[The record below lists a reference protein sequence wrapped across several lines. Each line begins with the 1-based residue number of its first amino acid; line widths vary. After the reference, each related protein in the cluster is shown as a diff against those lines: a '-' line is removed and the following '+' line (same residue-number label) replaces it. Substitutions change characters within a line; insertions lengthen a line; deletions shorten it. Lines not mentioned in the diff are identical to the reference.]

1 MGRWTEE
8 TLMYEQNVRSATLP
22 WRCVQAATAFSSSPA
37 LVQHRPCPVCGAL
50 DEHTVLLFDD
60 FQFYSDSQE
69 LPKRV
74 PVRVVRCAQ
83 CFALFLNPC
92 YSETGFG
99 ILFAEAGQS
108 YGASE
113 GRPAEQIAWLAER
126 GLLAPGLAILDA
138 GCYDGRFLSLL
149 PASLRRLGVDID
161 EPAILRGRRAYGDSG
176 VELICGDFEGF
187 ATPVP
192 PDVITMFHVLEHLP
206 RPVAVL
212 SHLRRVAH
220 SGTRLIV
227 EVPVIE
233 HGLTN
238 DINGFLSVQH
248 MTHFSRRSL
257 ANALDRGGWKILEL
271 RQSAKYNG
279 CRIVAEPGPTASAVR
294 GDAADTQLLQ
304 KYLSHWYGNLAQ
316 VHSRLSGMNIPERLF
331 FWGGGLHTEFLYH
344 VTSLF
349 GSAPERKYLIVD
361 SDAIKQGKSWRGV
374 PILAPDAV
382 AAADWNVSAL
392 LVSSYGSQ
400 EAIATGALALG
411 VPEARLLRLY
421 DHIARY

>member
-1 MGRWTEE
+1 MAEPNAR
-8 TLMYEQNVRSATLP
+8 NHRLP
-22 WRCVQAATAFSSSPA
+22 WRRIDSTESRPSSPA

-50 DEHTVLLFDD
+50 DEHTALLFDD
-60 FQFYSDSQE
+60 FQFFSDSRE

-74 PVRVVRCAQ
+74 PVRIVRCAQ
-83 CFALFLNPC
+83 CFALYLNPC
-92 YSETGFG
+92 YSETGFR

-113 GRPAEQIAWLAER
+113 ARPAEQIAWLAGR
-126 GLLAPGLAILDA
+126 GLTAPGLAILDA
-138 GCYDGRFLSLL
+138 GCYDGRFLSQL
-149 PASLRRLGVDID
+149 PPAMRRLGVDID
-161 EPAILRGRRAYGDSG
+161 EPAILRGRSAYGGSG

-220 SGTRLIV
+220 AGSRLVV

-238 DINGFLSVQH
+238 DINGFFSVQH

-257 ANALDRGGWKILEL
+257 ANALGRGGWRILEWH
-271 RQSAKYNG
+271 QSGEYNG
-279 CRIVAEPGPTASAVR
+279 CRIVAEPGPAAAQVC
-294 GDAADTQLLQ
+294 GDADDIRSLQ
-304 KYLSHWYGNLAQ
+304 VYLAHWYGSLAQ
-316 VHSRLSGMNIPERLF
+316 VHARLVDMAIPERLII
-331 FWGGGLHTEFLYH
+331 WGGGLHTEFLYQ
-344 VTSLF
+344 VSSLF
-349 GSAPERKYLIVD
+349 GSAPARQYLIVD
-361 SDAIKQGKSWRGV
+361 SDAIKQGKTWRGIA
-374 PILAPDAV
+374 ILAPDTLEAV
-382 AAADWNVSAL
+382 DWNDCAL

-400 EAIATGALALG
+400 ESIARAAASRG
-411 VPEARLLRLY
+411 VPGERILRLY
-421 DHIARY
+421 DRVARY